1 MQNQK
6 ASVALIIST
15 YNWPEALELVL
26 KSVAQQ
32 TDMPD
37 EIIIADDGSSQ
48 LTADVIE
55 DCRTRYQLPVTHIW
69 HEDKGFRK
77 SRILN
82 KAVKEVKSAYII
94 EIDGDIILDSNF
106 VEDHRNAAKQG
117 FFVQGSRAMLSEGK
131 SKEILRTR
139 EITFSIF
146 SKGLYSRFNAL
157 RLPFMKWL
165 FIFDPSNPYHIKG
178 CNLAFWKKDYIA
190 VNGYFNNFEG
200 WGGEDY
206 EFGARLLH
214 SGVQRRRLKMAALCY
229 HIYHKINSRANSAQN
244 DVIYKRTLA
253 DKSSWCNDGYAQ
265 V

>member
-55 DCRTRYQLPVTHIW
+55 GCRTRYQLPVTHIW

-117 FFVQGSRAMLSEGK
+117 FFVQGSRAMVTEVK
-131 SKEILRTR
+131 SKEILQSQKNH
-139 EITFSIF
+139 FSF
-146 SKGLYSRFNAL
+146 FTSGLYNRFNAFRMPAL
-157 RLPFMKWL
+157 SW
-165 FIFDPSNPYHIKG
+165 IFQMIPSDPYHIKG
-178 CNLAFWKKDYIA
+178 CNLAFWKSDYIS
-190 VNGYFNNFEG
+190 VNGYDNNFNG

-206 EFGARLLH
+206 EFGARLIHRGIKRKL
-214 SGVQRRRLKMAALCY
+214 LKFAALSF
-229 HIYHKINSRANSAQN
+229 HIYHLTNSRRNSDAN
-244 DVIYKRTLA
+244 DVIYRKTLKE
-253 DKSSWCNDGYAQ
+253 KSSWCSDGYAQ

>member
-26 KSVAQQ
+26 KSIARQ
-32 TDMPD
+32 TSMPD

-48 LTADVIE
+48 VTADLIE
-55 DCRTRYQLPVTHIW
+55 NFRNLYQLPFIHIW

-82 KAVKEVKSAYII
+82 KAVKEVKSSYII
-94 EIDGDIILDSNF
+94 EIDGDIILDPDF
-106 VEDHRNAAKQG
+106 VEDHRNAAEEG
-117 FFVQGSRAMLSEGK
+117 YFVQGSRAMVTAEKSKDILE
-131 SKEILRTR
+131 SKEINLS
-139 EITFSIF
+139 FLS
-146 SKGLYSRFNAL
+146 SGLCNRFNAL
-157 RLPFMKWL
+157 HAPTFSW
-165 FIFDPSNPYHIKG
+165 IFQILPSNPYHIKG
-178 CNLAFWKKDYIA
+178 CNLAFWKSDYVSI
-190 VNGYFNNFEG
+190 NGYNNTFNG

-214 SGVQRRRLKMAALCY
+214 RGIKRKLLKFAALSF
-229 HIYHKINSRANSAQN
+229 HIYHLTNSRRNSDAN
-244 DVIYKRTLA
+244 DVIYRKTLKE
-253 DKSSWCNDGYAQ
+253 KSSWCSDGYAQ